1 MRDESVLKNRIV
13 SEWCSFEYCFSLL
26 AVIQVR
32 RSRVALMQRTENIRK
47 QEEAP
52 ELDFFIQLQSMT
64 FLVVLYYNIII
75 ASRHFSVFPVIKYLI
90 HVPTPRNM
98 NHVPCMQSDLISKTV
113 GACSLQPYNCPVFS
127 SCTLTIAPCSLP
139 QVDK

>member
-1 MRDESVLKNRIV
+1 
-13 SEWCSFEYCFSLL
+13 
-26 AVIQVR
+26 
-32 RSRVALMQRTENIRK
+32 MQRTENIRK

-52 ELDFFIQLQSMT
+52 ELDFFSQLQSMT

-75 ASRHFSVFPVIKYLI
+75 ASRHFSVFPAIKYLI
-90 HVPTPRNM
+90 HVPTARNM

-127 SCTLTIAPCSLP
+127 SCTLTIAPCSLLP
-139 QVDK
+139 QVSRQKIIFFGRRRMNSINPYMHVTSLLGPAPTRS